1 MEVTYHSRKNFRF
14 LTIGNKSD
22 RTIKSSRLKSKDTDI
37 KNSYNNEFPI
47 RYNQLGNNNSNRK
60 PTDKLRMKEQYQDF
74 HNWKIEKLSAEKYQE
89 YMDNDLNLHNSVEDQ
104 VFNDQNLKRNN
115 REKKVIYNAEL
126 SKIKEYSNKNSKR
139 SSAKRQKNPNS
150 HIQNYEIGP
159 VYDTNA
165 DISDEYPGGDQYLE
179 KESRRIHT
187 DLDLHHSPRKI
198 NLTKIQKA
206 PKFKVKMKNHGKI

>member
-1 MEVTYHSRKNFRF
+1 
-14 LTIGNKSD
+14 
-22 RTIKSSRLKSKDTDI
+22 
-37 KNSYNNEFPI
+37 
-47 RYNQLGNNNSNRK
+47 
-60 PTDKLRMKEQYQDF
+60 
-74 HNWKIEKLSAEKYQE
+74 
-89 YMDNDLNLHNSVEDQ
+89 MDNDLNLHNSVEDQ
-104 VFNDQNLKRNN
+104 VFNNQNLKRNN

-126 SKIKEYSNKNSKR
+126 SKIKEYSNKNSQR

-187 DLDLHHSPRKI
+187 DLDLNHSPRKI